1 MRAAL
6 DPALLQATTSS
17 VFRHESLPTLPV
29 SPDLH
34 AMFPEGGLVRGRTVL
49 CGGDAAVALALRIVS
64 QPTQAGS
71 WLGVVGVHNIGVQA
85 ASEQGVALQRVV
97 FVQPATSRAEWVSTV
112 AAAADGFDVLMLE
125 VPHGITVADARRV
138 QTRIQSRRN
147 ALVLIGATQKLA
159 LQSVFQPDVVIDT
172 TTTQWN
178 GIERGSG
185 HVQSREV
192 CVTVSGRRVPKAQ
205 QYSLRFVG

>member
-1 MRAAL
+1 MFE
-6 DPALLQATTSS
+6 P
-17 VFRHESLPTLPV
+17 LPILPV
-29 SPDLH
+29 SSDLCN
-34 AMFPEGGLVRGRTVL
+34 MFPEGGLVRGRTVL
-49 CGGDAAVALALRIVS
+49 CNGDAAVALALRVVA
-64 QPTQAGS
+64 QATQAGS

-85 ASEQGVALQRVV
+85 ASEQGIALQRVV
-97 FVQPATSRAEWVSTV
+97 FVQPAISRAEWVSTV

-147 ALVLIGATQKLA
+147 ALVLVGTTQKLA
-159 LQSVFQPDVVIDT
+159 LQSVFQPDVVMDT

-178 GIERGSG
+178 GIERGAG

-192 CVTVSGRRVPKAQ
+192 CVTVSGRRVPRAQ
-205 QYSLRFVG
+205 QHSLHFVG

>member
-1 MRAAL
+1 MFE
-6 DPALLQATTSS
+6 P
-17 VFRHESLPTLPV
+17 LPTLPV

-159 LQSVFQPDVVIDT
+159 LQSVFQPDVVMDT

-178 GIERGSG
+178 GIERGAG

-192 CVTVSGRRVPKAQ
+192 CVAVSGRRVPKAQ

>member
-1 MRAAL
+1 MFE
-6 DPALLQATTSS
+6 P
-17 VFRHESLPTLPV
+17 LPTLPV
-29 SPDLH
+29 SPDLR

-97 FVQPATSRAEWVSTV
+97 FVQPATSRAEWVSTI

-159 LQSVFQPDVVIDT
+159 LQSVFQPDVVMDT

-185 HVQSREV
+185 YVQSREV

>member
-1 MRAAL
+1 MFE
-6 DPALLQATTSS
+6 P
-17 VFRHESLPTLPV
+17 LPTLPV
-29 SPDLH
+29 SSDLRV
-34 AMFPEGGLVRGRTVL
+34 MFPEGGLVRGRTVL

-159 LQSVFQPDVVIDT
+159 LQSVFQPDVVVDT

-178 GIERGSG
+178 GIERGAG

-192 CVTVSGRRVPKAQ
+192 CVAVSGRRVPKAQ

>member
-1 MRAAL
+1 MFE
-6 DPALLQATTSS
+6 P
-17 VFRHESLPTLPV
+17 LPTLPV
-29 SPDLH
+29 SPDLR

-159 LQSVFQPDVVIDT
+159 LQSVFQADVVIDT

-178 GIERGSG
+178 GIERGAG

>member
-1 MRAAL
+1 
-6 DPALLQATTSS
+6 
-17 VFRHESLPTLPV
+17 
-29 SPDLH
+29 
-34 AMFPEGGLVRGRTVL
+34 MFPEGGLVRGRTVL

-97 FVQPATSRAEWVSTV
+97 FVQPATSRAEWVSTI

-159 LQSVFQPDVVIDT
+159 LQSVFQPDVAMDT

-185 HVQSREV
+185 YVQSREV

>member
-1 MRAAL
+1 MFE
-6 DPALLQATTSS
+6 P
-17 VFRHESLPTLPV
+17 LPTLPV
-29 SPDLH
+29 SPDLR

-159 LQSVFQPDVVIDT
+159 LQSVFQPDVVMDT

>member
-1 MRAAL
+1 MFE
-6 DPALLQATTSS
+6 P
-17 VFRHESLPTLPV
+17 LPTLPV
-29 SPDLH
+29 SPDLR

-192 CVTVSGRRVPKAQ
+192 CVTVSGRRVPKAR

>member
-1 MRAAL
+1 MFE
-6 DPALLQATTSS
+6 P
-17 VFRHESLPTLPV
+17 LPTLPV
-29 SPDLH
+29 SPDLR

>member
-29 SPDLH
+29 SPDLR

-85 ASEQGVALQRVV
+85 ASEQGVALQRAV

-159 LQSVFQPDVVIDT
+159 LQSVFQPDVVMDT

>member
-1 MRAAL
+1 MFE
-6 DPALLQATTSS
+6 P
-17 VFRHESLPTLPV
+17 LPTLPV

-159 LQSVFQPDVVIDT
+159 LQSVFQPDVVMDT